1 MNTSETKS
9 DFTSETS
16 INDEAGVPVETE
28 ENSHR
33 SEIKSKPQS
42 TDKPKE
48 IGGRDGP
55 DPTRFGDWENKGRCV
70 DF

>member
-1 MNTSETKS
+1 MVQDRSSTGTPAAKPGAKPSAVSPSKKKDDLAKDEET
-9 DFTSETS
+9 
-16 INDEAGVPVETE
+16 
-28 ENSHR
+28 
-33 SEIKSKPQS
+33 
-42 TDKPKE
+42 KE